1 MGDGGGVEE
10 EKEGGSV
17 FTLHGVSSNY
27 SALIAPMST
36 YVTCVSVTHCNLLSQ
51 VVRQCQPRVN
61 GGSLCQWE
69 RAILC
74 SEVTAKVWGIM

>member
-36 YVTCVSVTHCNLLSQ
+36 YVTCVSVTHCNLLYRRLCGSASP
-51 VVRQCQPRVN
+51 VLTAARFDN
-61 GGSLCQWE
+61 GRGQFY
-69 RAILC
+69 AQ
-74 SEVTAKVWGIM
+74 K